1 MLRPTIPDRSEQRLL
16 LGGLYRVFDV
26 TAVKALPLGKFR
38 EEKGSVTQREVD
50 LLVRQQPGKELDSGV
65 PVWECHGHPLLEAV
79 QNLRIHLVRLASC
92 TK

>member
-1 MLRPTIPDRSEQRLL
+1 MLRPTIPDRSEQSPL
-16 LGGLYRVFDV
+16 LGSVYRVFDV
-26 TAVKALPLGKFR
+26 TAVKALPLGEFR

-79 QNLRIHLVRLASC
+79 QNL
-92 TK
+92 